1 MYHYIVDKYHA
12 MMSDED
18 LMAAIIAT
26 RPKKAWAKAS
36 PGARTVFLHLCL
48 DAHHE
53 NRALYLGVMTGRIG

>member
-1 MYHYIVDKYHA
+1 MHHIVDKYHA

-26 RPKKAWAKAS
+26 RPKRTWAKAS
-36 PGARTVFLHLCL
+36 PGARTTFLLLCL

-53 NRALYLGVMTGRIG
+53 NRTLYLGVVSGRIG